1 MKPRSHPP
9 FAKPLALAATLLA
22 AAFASLAAQTHTNAP
37 AASSPAPTNAPPSL
51 PAIPQSVFIIPATPQ
66 EGKDPFFPLSMRPFT
81 TTVVR
86 TNLQP
91 TVAVAVTVDLKLNG
105 ISGTAARRLAIINN
119 RTFEANEEGVVSTT
133 SGPVRI
139 RCLEI
144 KDDSVLVQVGGE
156 QRVLR
161 LRPGS

>member
-1 MKPRSHPP
+1 
-9 FAKPLALAATLLA
+9 
-22 AAFASLAAQTHTNAP
+22 
-37 AASSPAPTNAPPSL
+37 
-51 PAIPQSVFIIPATPQ
+51 
-66 EGKDPFFPLSMRPFT
+66 MRPFT

-161 LRPGS
+161 LRPGF